1 MTAQLAPAL
10 VAVLTLA
17 LAVALAAY
25 VAAPALAHALARRR
39 GRASGVSLP
48 ARAALA
54 AAPHVDLLVADAA
67 AVTTGRL
74 RVVDVAPARAGDERN
89 LRWFAGALGHGAE
102 DPVSRAL
109 ARSSPR
115 GHLSG
120 VTSQDGLGLCGS
132 VDRHPVRVG
141 QPAWLGDLDHGG
153 GSGSTVAVE
162 VDGRLLGRITLAA
175 EPRPDAAAT
184 LTALAGRGIEPV
196 LVSSG
201 PAADLERLAGEVG
214 TARCVHLPGPGDLSA
229 LVSGLRAE
237 GRVVA
242 LAGPDCGADLR
253 LTDAGPDPGAVVLDE
268 LDIASVAAA
277 LDLARSVHRTA
288 RLLRRVALA
297 LAVLAAAGLGAVA
310 LLRLL

>member
-54 AAPHVDLLVADAA
+54 AAPHVDVLVVDAA

-115 GHLSG
+115 GHLSE
-120 VTSQDGLGLCGS
+120 VSRHDGLGLCGS

-141 QPAWLGDLDHGG
+141 QPAWLGDADPGG
-153 GSGSTVAVE
+153 TGSTVAVE

-175 EPRPDAAAT
+175 EPRPDAGAT

-214 TARCVHLPGPGDLSA
+214 AARCVHLPGPDGLSA

-237 GRVVA
+237 SRVVA
-242 LAGPDCGADLR
+242 VAGPDCGADLR

-297 LAVLAAAGLGAVA
+297 VAVLGLVGLVAVGF
-310 LLRLL
+310 LDRL